1 MMLELIVEKQND
13 VEKIALIKDYKIQEF
28 YEITKE
34 DKKDRLEGNI
44 YLAKVTDILPGMQ
57 AAFVDFGEE
66 KKGFIHLKDAIP
78 QIDERTEKF
87 DPNLKISNVLKLN
100 DTILIQV
107 KKDAVETKGARVSTH
122 ISLPSKYIV
131 YMPETRFIT
140 ISQKIEDNKRK
151 KELLDLVQK
160 NIPKGDGAIIRT
172 SALNAKNDEILN
184 DIKMVSSVWQEI
196 IGKAKKTK
204 FGPKLILES
213 EEIQE
218 KMIVDLGCKGLEK
231 VTLNNKSEY
240 EKIKKLV
247 EIQKYNIKVELKEN
261 KDLFDSEDFNKQI
274 EKLQKRKIWLNC
286 GGFITID
293 KTEALTAIDVN
304 TGKFTGNKDL
314 EKTIFKV
321 NKEATMEIS
330 KQLRL
335 RDIGGIIIVDYI
347 DMQKQEDKKQIEEL
361 LKNSLKE
368 DRAKTQVEGFTRLN
382 LMELTRKRICG
393 KKDI

>member
-1 MMLELIVEKQND
+1 MLILG
-13 VEKIALIKDYKIQEF
+13 
-28 YEITKE
+28 
-34 DKKDRLEGNI
+34 KKR
-44 YLAKVTDILPGMQ
+44 
-57 AAFVDFGEE
+57 
-66 KKGFIHLKDAIP
+66 KGFIHLKDAIP

>member
-1 MMLELIVEKQND
+1 MLELIVEKQND

-78 QIDERTEKF
+78 QIDEKTEKF

-160 NIPKGDGAIIRT
+160 NIPKGDGVIIRT

-196 IGKAKKTK
+196 IEKAKKTK

-321 NKEATMEIS
+321 NKEATIEIS

>member
-1 MMLELIVEKQND
+1 MLELIVEKQND

-196 IGKAKKTK
+196 IEKVKKTK

-293 KTEALTAIDVN
+293 KTEA
-304 TGKFTGNKDL
+304 
-314 EKTIFKV
+314 
-321 NKEATMEIS
+321 
-330 KQLRL
+330 
-335 RDIGGIIIVDYI
+335 
-347 DMQKQEDKKQIEEL
+347 
-361 LKNSLKE
+361 
-368 DRAKTQVEGFTRLN
+368 
-382 LMELTRKRICG
+382 
-393 KKDI
+393 

>member
-1 MMLELIVEKQND
+1 MLELIVEKQND

-34 DKKDRLEGNI
+34 DKKERLEGNI

-78 QIDERTEKF
+78 QIDEKTEKF

-151 KELLDLVQK
+151 KELLDLVRK

-172 SALNAKNDEILN
+172 SALNAENDEILN
-184 DIKMVSSVWQEI
+184 DIKMVSSTWQEI
-196 IGKAKKTK
+196 IEKARRAK

-231 VTLNNKSEY
+231 VTLNNKPEY

-247 EIQKYNIKVELKEN
+247 EIQKYNVRVELKEN
-261 KDLFDSEDFNKQI
+261 EDLLDSEDVNKQV

-321 NKEATMEIS
+321 NKEATIEIS

-335 RDIGGIIIVDYI
+335 RDIGGIIIIDYI

-361 LKNSLKE
+361 LKNTLKE

-382 LMELTRKRICG
+382 LMELTRKKICG

>member
-1 MMLELIVEKQND
+1 MLELIVEKQND

>member
-1 MMLELIVEKQND
+1 MLELIVEKQND

-393 KKDI
+393 KNDV

>member
-1 MMLELIVEKQND
+1 MLELIVEKQND

-196 IGKAKKTK
+196 IEKVKKTK

-304 TGKFTGNKDL
+304 TGRFTGNKDL

>member
-1 MMLELIVEKQND
+1 MLELIVEKQND

-78 QIDERTEKF
+78 QIDEKTEKF

-184 DIKMVSSVWQEI
+184 DIKVVSSVWQEI
-196 IGKAKKTK
+196 IEKAKKTK

>member
-1 MMLELIVEKQND
+1 M
-13 VEKIALIKDYKIQEF
+13 KIIKE
-28 YEITKE
+28 
-34 DKKDRLEGNI
+34 
-44 YLAKVTDILPGMQ
+44 
-57 AAFVDFGEE
+57 
-66 KKGFIHLKDAIP
+66 
-78 QIDERTEKF
+78 
-87 DPNLKISNVLKLN
+87 
-100 DTILIQV
+100 
-107 KKDAVETKGARVSTH
+107 
-122 ISLPSKYIV
+122 
-131 YMPETRFIT
+131 
-140 ISQKIEDNKRK
+140 K

-274 EKLQKRKIWLNC
+274 EKLQKRKNL
-286 GGFITID
+286 
-293 KTEALTAIDVN
+293 
-304 TGKFTGNKDL
+304 
-314 EKTIFKV
+314 
-321 NKEATMEIS
+321 
-330 KQLRL
+330 
-335 RDIGGIIIVDYI
+335 
-347 DMQKQEDKKQIEEL
+347 
-361 LKNSLKE
+361 
-368 DRAKTQVEGFTRLN
+368 AKLWRFYHNR
-382 LMELTRKRICG
+382 
-393 KKDI
+393 

>member
-1 MMLELIVEKQND
+1 MLELIVEKQND

-78 QIDERTEKF
+78 QIDEKTEKF

-196 IGKAKKTK
+196 IEKAKKTK

-321 NKEATMEIS
+321 NKEATIEIS